1 MAKRLAMSILNEI
14 MLSEKGK
21 TAEDHV
27 IIIVIEKPTE
37 ELKDDNEEEQ

>member
-21 TAEDHV
+21 TGEDHV
-27 IIIVIEKPTE
+27 IIIVIEKSTE
-37 ELKDDNEEEQ
+37 KLRGDNEEEQ